1 MLALRCRQW
10 SRCRLAY
17 IVMQWCSDVHH
28 AWQCPRIAVRQSRGL
43 PRDPTRHDRHGSGR
57 LSVKRQLGVAMDGS
71 EIQRSQNETYEKRVK
86 RKTSANQST
95 PGSFLWL
102 FAMLLMEVSTT
113 NTIAQL
119 NFAANRKAM
128 LQTTGLL
135 RKNLS
140 VWNISSLLPQG
151 LCLCWHC
158 MLAFQQQGCDKKS
171 PDQMVQER
179 FSTGPHFF
187 FKSCFS
193 GVWKLE
199 TCQTEC
205 KLFKRCKMCQE
216 KALLQCDGWL
226 HGSVESPQNDRKTEF
241 GKEILARVYELPDS
255 SSWALMDF

>member
-187 FKSCFS
+187 FYLASPVFGSLKHAKQNANYSKGARCVRKKHYFN
-193 GVWKLE
+193 VMVDCTVLLNPPKM
-199 TCQTEC
+199 TE
-205 KLFKRCKMCQE
+205 KQSSE
-216 KALLQCDGWL
+216 
-226 HGSVESPQNDRKTEF
+226 RKF
-241 GKEILARVYELPDS
+241 
-255 SSWALMDF
+255 

>member
-10 SRCRLAY
+10 SRCRLEY
-17 IVMQWCSDVHH
+17 IVMQWCSDVQY
-28 AWQCPRIAVRQSRGL
+28 AWQYPRIAVVQQSRGL

-57 LSVKRQLGVAMDGS
+57 LSVNKTQLGVAMLWMVQKSRDHKMKP
-71 EIQRSQNETYEKRVK
+71 YEKRVK

-128 LQTTGLL
+128 LQTTVFL

-140 VWNISSLLPQG
+140 VWNVSSLLPQG

-179 FSTGPHFF
+179 FSTGPHIFF
-187 FKSCFS
+187 ILLLRC
-193 GVWKLE
+193 LE
-199 TCQTEC
+199 AWNMPNRMHTIQ
-205 KLFKRCKMCQE
+205 KVQ
-216 KALLQCDGWL
+216 D
-226 HGSVESPQNDRKTEF
+226 
-241 GKEILARVYELPDS
+241 
-255 SSWALMDF
+255 